1 MQKSLDTRK
10 TFMYLIAM
18 KELIQLKKH
27 YGTWK
32 NVAAAI
38 GITYRHIINARR
50 GKCGRFLK
58 MRIRQISTDI
68 KNQGIK

>member
-1 MQKSLDTRK
+1 MQKRLDTRNA
-10 TFMYLIAM
+10 FMYLSTM

-27 YGTWK
+27 YGTWAK
-32 NVAAAI
+32 VAQVI
-38 GITYRHIINARR
+38 GITYRHVINARR

-68 KNQGIK
+68 KNQRI